1 MAAPYNVF
9 VGQTDDDSNFAD
21 VTLFSDDVEIKN
33 LTTLVKSL
41 KVSSLEERK
50 CPQSCNPSRIVEL
63 LKYLATITTDL
74 WPPIICTSAVR
85 TARRHL

>member
-21 VTLFSDDVEIKN
+21 VTLVSDDVEIKN

-63 LKYLATITTDL
+63 LKYLATITTFVNISS
-74 WPPIICTSAVR
+74 P
-85 TARRHL
+85 RRLDERNLSLI

>member
-21 VTLFSDDVEIKN
+21 VTLVSDDVEIKN

-63 LKYLATITTDL
+63 LKYLATITTNSENL
-74 WPPIICTSAVR
+74 RSNFSI
-85 TARRHL
+85 